1 MALKQI
7 TGPTKRWIG
16 LSTDE
21 FPSSRALLEK
31 ERDQDLPPG
40 STVLHAGADGIE
52 KTWRWTGE
60 RWAVDDVMG
69 RMIRLLTN
77 IDERLARLVELAE
90 KRE

>member
-1 MALKQI
+1 MALRQI

-21 FPSSRALLEK
+21 FPSSRALLE
-31 ERDQDLPPG
+31 RDRDLDLPVG
-40 STVLHAGADGIE
+40 ASVFHADVD
-52 KTWRWTGE
+52 KMWRWTGE
-60 RWAVDDVMG
+60 KWVVDATIENLM
-69 RMIRLLTN
+69 RLLTN

>member
-1 MALKQI
+1 MALRQI

-40 STVLHAGADGIE
+40 STVLHADTGD
-52 KTWRWTGE
+52 TWRWTGE
-60 RWAVDDVMG
+60 SWLRDETMTKISRG
-69 RMIRLLTN
+69 LTN